1 MSLSLAVFGC
11 RKPKKCTKSKD
22 KKNQRYPALRSSALS
37 TELILPGSVSLSLGV
52 AHLLYW
58 ACTRLSGLSG
68 MEVKQ
73 RSKDEKRMIREKKP
87 GYFCQ
92 ICQIV
97 IFYRRRILSVRI
109 YCKRMALFEH
119 DSQVLTV
126 YILGTWQA
134 AMLVDETIYDF
145 FSRNLNEK
153 EFSSQRWETLFVRVN
168 ICGHR
173 DVSLKPAMVMWTH
186 ALLKPRANGCNFVGQ
201 QHIVG
206 CYILRPLGHP
216 VTCFCMLL
224 NKVWNW
230 SNFRANNSQHFFCSM
245 IAEAWRNNVGSVCTA
260 LPTLGSLRNDY
271 DDGNENSKKAIGLD
285 KQNNNF
291 ARALRFFV
299 HFSAVVARL
308 QHETA

>member
-1 MSLSLAVFGC
+1 MGLSLAVFGC

-22 KKNQRYPALRSSALS
+22 KKNPRYPALRSSALS

-58 ACTRLSGLSG
+58 ACSRLSGLSG
-68 MEVKQ
+68 MEIKQ

-109 YCKRMALFEH
+109 YWKRMALFEL

-145 FSRNLNEK
+145 FFRGIWMKKSLVLSGGKRY
-153 EFSSQRWETLFVRVN
+153 LFVSTYV
-168 ICGHR
+168 
-173 DVSLKPAMVMWTH
+173 AAVMS
-186 ALLKPRANGCNFVGQ
+186 AEDLQ
-201 QHIVG
+201 
-206 CYILRPLGHP
+206 
-216 VTCFCMLL
+216 
-224 NKVWNW
+224 W
-230 SNFRANNSQHFFCSM
+230 SCDHCSTN
-245 IAEAWRNNVGSVCTA
+245 ACT
-260 LPTLGSLRNDY
+260 T
-271 DDGNENSKKAIGLD
+271 
-285 KQNNNF
+285 
-291 ARALRFFV
+291 
-299 HFSAVVARL
+299 
-308 QHETA
+308 

>member
-1 MSLSLAVFGC
+1 MWMGLSLAVFGC

-22 KKNQRYPALRSSALS
+22 KKNPRYPALRSSALS

-58 ACTRLSGLSG
+58 ACSRLWGLSG
-68 MEVKQ
+68 MEIKQ

-109 YCKRMALFEH
+109 YWKRMALFEL

-126 YILGTWQA
+126 YILGTLQA

-145 FSRNLNEK
+145 FLSRNLNEK

-168 ICGHR
+168 ICGSR
-173 DVSLKPAMVMWTH
+173 DVSWKPAMVMW
-186 ALLKPRANGCNFVGQ
+186 
-201 QHIVG
+201 
-206 CYILRPLGHP
+206 
-216 VTCFCMLL
+216 
-224 NKVWNW
+224 
-230 SNFRANNSQHFFCSM
+230 
-245 IAEAWRNNVGSVCTA
+245 
-260 LPTLGSLRNDY
+260 SLQY
-271 DDGNENSKKAIGLD
+271 
-285 KQNNNF
+285 
-291 ARALRFFV
+291 
-299 HFSAVVARL
+299 
-308 QHETA
+308 

>member
-22 KKNQRYPALRSSALS
+22 KKNPRYPALRSSALS

-109 YCKRMALFEH
+109 YCKRMAQRPTFLLFRDRWSVAQQCWIRLHCSSNVRE
-119 DSQVLTV
+119 LTQR
-126 YILGTWQA
+126 LRRRQREQQKSNRFRQA
-134 AMLVDETIYDF
+134 KQQLCTCI
-145 FSRNLNEK
+145 
-153 EFSSQRWETLFVRVN
+153 TLFCTFLCRR
-168 ICGHR
+168 CTT
-173 DVSLKPAMVMWTH
+173 ATW
-186 ALLKPRANGCNFVGQ
+186 NGLISRFVEDGNKRQ
-201 QHIVG
+201 QFSFSFPELW
-206 CYILRPLGHP
+206 CSPLE
-216 VTCFCMLL
+216 FNY
-224 NKVWNW
+224 NKNC
-230 SNFRANNSQHFFCSM
+230 QHFT
-245 IAEAWRNNVGSVCTA
+245 N
-260 LPTLGSLRNDY
+260 
-271 DDGNENSKKAIGLD
+271 
-285 KQNNNF
+285 
-291 ARALRFFV
+291 
-299 HFSAVVARL
+299 
-308 QHETA
+308 